1 MDSLARRIVLTSKSL
16 RAHFEAHMA
25 AAGASMPF
33 WLVLDQ
39 LDTEDGLSQRE
50 LARRLFVE
58 APTLTRHID
67 RMAAEGLL
75 LRSQDPHDRRVTRIR
90 LTAAGRQLHRR
101 LAAVARARDE
111 ALRAQL
117 SPREIA
123 TLERVLAR
131 ITDYLENDDAATG

>member
-1 MDSLARRIVLTSKSL
+1 MDSLARRIVLTSKAL

-39 LDTEDGLSQRE
+39 LTAEDGLSQRE
-50 LARRLFVE
+50 LARRLSVE

-75 LRSQDPHDRRVTRIR
+75 RRSQDPHDRRVTRIR
-90 LTAAGRQLHRR
+90 LTPAGQELHGR
-101 LAAVARARDE
+101 LAAVAVGQDQ

-123 TLERVLAR
+123 TLERVIDR
-131 ITDYLENDDAATG
+131 ITDYLETEDAAAG